1 MKLITISPIL
11 FWGADNV
18 PYHYE
23 NDVNAIKVWLR
34 CKDWLHSFGFDGV
47 RMSWKGGK
55 LLKDGVLI
63 DADTYQDHFRPFR
76 ALGPL
81 ADFLGAKQRI
91 LLFDGTEPFK
101 PDALKAR
108 VKESYDWFKARL
120 GSTMPIQTGGEV
132 EAPEKAYAAF
142 EQAELVRKA
151 TGASSSQV
159 YLPAILVM
167 PGVPWKKTLALGF
180 PRGKRIGTL
189 CFDVYVDASLT
200 PQSMVEFRKLLDGI
214 EIEAAKLGY
223 SKSQIAITEYG
234 SCPNYAA
241 GFDIGAM
248 VREMRTEV
256 ESRGYRLTCAY
267 IMQDTTGPKAFG
279 WTTPDAAI
287 SAIGAGQVTA

>member
-1 MKLITISPIL
+1 MKFITISPIL

-23 NDVNAIKVWLR
+23 NDLQAIKVWLR
-34 CKDWLHSFGFDGV
+34 CKDWLHSFGFEGV

-81 ADFLGAKQRI
+81 ADFLGAKQRL

-120 GSTMPIQTGGEV
+120 GSTFPIQTGGEV

-167 PGVPWKKTLALGF
+167 PGMPWKKTLALGF

-200 PQSMVEFRKLLDGI
+200 PQYMVEFRKLLD
-214 EIEAAKLGY
+214 EIELEAATLGY
-223 SKSQIAITEYG
+223 ARNQIAITEYG

-256 ESRGYRLTCAY
+256 ESRGYRLTCA
-267 IMQDTTGPKAFG
+267 
-279 WTTPDAAI
+279 
-287 SAIGAGQVTA
+287 